1 MVWIDDW
8 DLDGFRE
15 NILCQESM
23 RVCMWELGIYLRV
36 MYMGYIL
43 GMYDCYEYLRIVDG
57 T

>member
-15 NILCQESM
+15 NILCQECM

-36 MYMGYIL
+36 MYMGYIF
-43 GMYDCYEYLRIVDG
+43 GNV
-57 T
+57 

>member
-36 MYMGYIL
+36 MYMGYIF
-43 GMYDCYEYLRIVDG
+43 GNV
-57 T
+57 